1 MEMDLIQINDLKV
14 HFYLGKG
21 VLSRLFG
28 KGLRTVHA
36 VDGVNL
42 HIQKGHT
49 FGLVG
54 ESGCGKSTL
63 GQTIFRLLKPRSGT
77 INFQGRDIFKM
88 NGKEKHEF
96 HQNAQL
102 IFQDQFGCLNP
113 RMTVRQIIAE
123 PLMAYKACT
132 NGISIDEKV
141 AQLLQAVNLPW
152 EAAFKFPN
160 EFSGGQARRIGLAR
174 AIALDPSFIVAD
186 EPTSGLDISTAATIL
201 NLMQDL
207 QESLGLTYLWISHN
221 LNQVKYMSDDI
232 AIMYLGKIVETGKTE
247 DVFNNLA
254 HPYSQAL
261 ISAMPKVG
269 ETNPNKIILKG
280 EIPSPINPPS
290 GCRFRTRCRHAKS
303 VCKKY
308 EPKLMD
314 LGSGHYAAC
323 HRLDQISSEY

>member
-1 MEMDLIQINDLKV
+1 MEMDLIRIENLKV
-14 HFYLGKG
+14 HFFLGKG
-21 VLSRLFG
+21 LLSKLFG
-28 KGLRTVHA
+28 KGLRVVHA

-42 HIQKGHT
+42 NIRKGRT

-63 GQTIFRLLKPRSGT
+63 GQAIFRLLKPLEGK
-77 INFQGRDIFKM
+77 ILYDGRDILSM
-88 NGKEKHEF
+88 NGTELKEF
-96 HQNAQL
+96 HQSAQL

-113 RMTVRQIIAE
+113 RMTAGQIIAE
-123 PLMAYKACT
+123 PLVAYKACS
-132 NGISIDEKV
+132 NGGPNLGEKV
-141 AQLLQAVNLPW
+141 AELLEAVSLPA
-152 EAAFKFPN
+152 EAVLKFPN

-174 AIALDPSFIVAD
+174 AIALDPSFVVAD

-207 QESLGLTYLWISHN
+207 QERLGLTYLWISHN

-232 AIMYLGKIVETGKTE
+232 AVMYLGKIVEMGQTE
-247 DVFNNLA
+247 DVLNNLA

-269 ETNPNKIILKG
+269 RQTQEDKIILEG

-290 GCRFRTRCRHAKS
+290 GCRFRTRCSCVKS
-303 VCKKY
+303 KCKEE
-308 EPKLMD
+308 EPRLKD

-323 HRLDQISSEY
+323 HLL